1 MSKLRPTPYVASLRV
16 YEPIEVFPET
26 ERTRWSNIS
35 IQANS
40 SQQEQLGSLQRSI
53 TLQLP
58 MFKLDGVHILEI
70 EGKRFCSP
78 WSTLNRCYSA
88 FYDFKAAIPNQ
99 LFTYFVSDKFEQ
111 KLGQSS
117 NLVLDKIAHIKT
129 ETWNIPPRWFGL
141 FKPEDKFFGHNDAG
155 AFMLMRTN
163 IQSARKRCKFMHKIV
178 LGTFGVGPIEQ
189 EIRELLEWLTIFNEN
204 SIVELDYGGLAVFM
218 EKVLIEAGET
228 GLESDSS
235 IEDLQKSL
243 AGLAS
248 ADGNKAGQGYER
260 LVSRW
265 RKVAAFEQAI

>member
-16 YEPIEVFPET
+16 YEPIEVFPEG
-26 ERTRWSNIS
+26 EKLRWSNIP
-35 IQANS
+35 IQNNS
-40 SQQEQLGSLQRSI
+40 SVQEQLGSLRRSI

-58 MFKLDGVHILEI
+58 IFKQDGVHILEI

-111 KLGQSS
+111 ELGQSS
-117 NLVLDKIAHIKT
+117 DLVQDKVAHIKT

-141 FKPEDKFFGHNDAG
+141 FKPEDKFYGHNDAG

-163 IQSARKRCKFMHKIV
+163 IQSAKKRCKFMHKIV

-218 EKVLIEAGET
+218 EKVLIEQGES

-260 LVSRW
+260 LISRW